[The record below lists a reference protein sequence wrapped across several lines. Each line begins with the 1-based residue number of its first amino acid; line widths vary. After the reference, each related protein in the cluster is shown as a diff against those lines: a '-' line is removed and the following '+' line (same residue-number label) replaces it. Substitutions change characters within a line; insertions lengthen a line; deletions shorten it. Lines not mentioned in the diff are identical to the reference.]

1 MHKVK
6 ILALT
11 VGSVLFAA
19 NVNAANQ
26 VADAR
31 GNAMGNTGVASADY
45 LVAPFYNP
53 ALGANFKEND
63 DFAVLVPAL
72 ALSARDAD
80 DSLTT
85 IDDLQSVIDDYESSG
100 SADINTL
107 NEINGYLAELDGNAL
122 LTVNAN
128 LGFAIA
134 FPTNAVSSN
143 LFARGYTEI
152 VAGTEVET
160 DNYLASSVNILAFG
174 YSEVGL
180 SLAKEFLLSG
190 EKVSF
195 GITPKYQQMTTY
207 GQNVSLSDFDLD
219 DYDKSKVTKNAV
231 NFDLGAVWYRDDFHA
246 AVAVK
251 DLLAQKIDVK
261 DNHVSGTYELN
272 TQITL
277 GLAYAYDYFTAAID
291 ADLTKQ
297 NRFRNADDDTQFVRF
312 GMEGD
317 AWGWAQ
323 LRAGYEIDL
332 QGTLENSITAGI
344 GLSPFNTVNL
354 DIAGSYAG
362 ENQLGAS
369 ANLAFTF

>member
-134 FPTNAVSSN
+134 FPTYAVSSN

-152 VAGTEVET
+152 VAGTEVVT
-160 DNYLASSVNILAFG
+160 DDYEASSVNILAFG

-180 SLAKEFLLSG
+180 SLAKEFLLSN